1 VLFFLGKIVYRNW
14 EQDQGL
20 EDIQAKIYT
29 EVSKLPA
36 TAEEIRE
43 RNIRRDPQ
51 MTRYAL
57 TEEGEPLAYVTSRD
71 SGSEPGRTYIG
82 YPWAKPECP
91 KEVQEKIFNELM
103 DFLDEREDTSEI
115 ATTIVLLSPMSKT
128 QFEFFKKR
136 KFVEEECLFFFN
148 QDINIE
154 EASKWQ
160 FEGAAKQLSSRL
172 ATSDDLAL
180 FYEIS
185 NADTELKRAF
195 PDEEAMKNYFENRV
209 LKDGHAILLFDDEK
223 VVAASAPL
231 RIEPD
236 GLRLLGDEDRIIM
249 RFTAIHP
256 DYIHAWKRL
265 VHEVARECVKS
276 GWTDVPLMIR
286 THFNSNSTVAM
297 AIPAIRPE
305 LRAFEVILKLQNSKE

>member
-1 VLFFLGKIVYRNW
+1 MGNIVYKIW

-57 TEEGEPLAYVTSRD
+57 TEDGKLLAYVTSRD

-82 YPWAKPECP
+82 YPWALPDCA

-103 DFLDEREDTSEI
+103 QFLEEREETSEI
-115 ATTIVLLSPMSKT
+115 ATTIVLLSPMSDT

-136 KFVEEECLFFFN
+136 MFVEEECLFTFN
-148 QDINIE
+148 QDINVE
-154 EASKWQ
+154 KASKWQ
-160 FEGAAKQLSSRL
+160 IEGAAKKFSSRL
-172 ATSDDLAL
+172 ATDDDLEL

-185 NADTELKRAF
+185 AADNELKRAF
-195 PDEEAMKNYFENRV
+195 SDKEAMRNYFRGRV
-209 LKDGHAILLFDDEK
+209 LTDGHAILLFDGDK
-223 VVAASAPL
+223 IVAASAPL
-231 RIEPD
+231 RIKPD

-256 DYIHAWKRL
+256 DYLHAWKRL
-265 VHEVARECVKS
+265 IHEVAKECTKS
-276 GWTDVPLMIR
+276 GWIDVPLMIR
-286 THFNSNSTVAM
+286 THFTSNSTIAM

-305 LRAFEVILKLQNSKE
+305 IRAFEVILRLQNEQK